1 MTGFEGNL
9 PLLVG
14 LIIIEVVLADVVG
27 AISVVCVQSER
38 FLTCVEDKSLSRDL
52 LFTSTSVRLERS
64 TQLKLSFQLKPLS
77 ELNFQVSTFTSQL
90 NVL

>member
-38 FLTCVEDKSLSRDL
+38 FLTCVEDKLLSRDPL
-52 LFTSTSVRLERS
+52 LTSTSVRLERS

-90 NVL
+90 NAL